1 MVWPTSLEVNE
12 ALGSLK
18 VVLPATVVP
27 VDPPTASLA
36 FKM

>member
-18 VVLPATVVP
+18 VVLPDTVVP
-27 VDPPTASLA
+27 VDPPTAWVA